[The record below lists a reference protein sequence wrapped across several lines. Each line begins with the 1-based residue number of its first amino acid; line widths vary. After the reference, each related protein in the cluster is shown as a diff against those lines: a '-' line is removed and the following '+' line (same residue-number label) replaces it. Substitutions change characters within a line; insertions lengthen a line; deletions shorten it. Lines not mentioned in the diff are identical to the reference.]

1 MFALYIAI
9 AVKTSE
15 GVVFG
20 SEYFPALSNGNCT
33 VDEIEEMIIL
43 RALSLTLQ
51 QVFKSVTLPIDIN
64 TACHVIVM
72 EKPSHTVKGE
82 Q

>member
-20 SEYFPALSNGNCT
+20 SEYFSVLSHGNYT
-33 VDEIEEMIIL
+33 VDEIESIEMIIL
-43 RALSLTLQ
+43 RALSW
-51 QVFKSVTLPIDIN
+51 
-64 TACHVIVM
+64 
-72 EKPSHTVKGE
+72 
-82 Q
+82 